1 MGSHG
6 SRPANG
12 PQPNS
17 ADASAIG
24 PRMRSRVK
32 KRAMTSLFPVAAPD
46 VLYIIDLSSYMLRAY
61 HAIAPLNSPTGEP
74 THAIHGTV
82 SMLERLVRQC
92 QPALL
97 AIAMDSGR
105 VTFRKQI
112 YEAYKANRPPAPDD
126 LKQQMAR
133 CEQIVRAFNIPIFK
147 QDGVEADDL
156 IASAVKSAIE
166 HELKVVIV
174 AADKDLMQ
182 LVSEHTIM
190 WDTMRDRVFGV
201 PEVEERFGV
210 RIDQLRDLLALT
222 GDTSDNIPGVPSVGP
237 KTAKDLL
244 VEFGSL
250 QGIYDRIDELKKKG
264 LRDKLVEHREKA
276 FLSRELVKLK
286 DDCPIIIDK
295 EHLAY
300 GGRDLN
306 ALKVLY
312 AELGFT
318 RQLQALIAEMD
329 GTNGATAGGPAGARE
344 PFGTAPSTASAAVMA
359 ARAATSAS
367 LTQPLIGAPEIAIV
381 TSRED
386 LLALARE
393 LRQTSGFSIAVETN
407 TPSTLRSALVGIAL
421 AWQAGKAVYVPVGHR
436 YMGCPKQ
443 LTPAEVREVVGPLL
457 ADESLPKFALDLK
470 RVDVILAHAGFTFR
484 GYGFDAVLA
493 AYLLDPEARNDREP
507 LVQRELGVVPASY
520 DSLTKKKRG
529 QTLDFDELSVE
540 EASQFVGASAVYGYH
555 LRQRLEPRLSE
566 EGLDKLLREVE
577 LPLAAQ
583 LARMEEHGVLVDTEH
598 LGGLSRE
605 CEREIQRLE
614 SEAHAIAGRV
624 FNVNSPRQLETLLF
638 DELGLKP
645 IRRTKTSRS
654 TDADTLEA
662 LAEQHAL
669 PKVILEIRQISKL
682 KGTYIDAL
690 PQLLNPNTG
699 RIHTSWEQA
708 VAATGRLSSTD
719 PNLQNIPIRTELG
732 RKIRRAFVPPPGY
745 LLVSADYSQ
754 IELRVLAHLSQDP
767 VLLDA
772 FRTGQDIH
780 TRTALEIFEVREEEL
795 TRDHRTRAKAVN
807 FGVIYGQGDS
817 GLSKSLGIPR
827 AEASSFIAAYFRRY
841 EGVRRFMNET
851 LERARAGEAVRSL
864 LGRRRLL
871 PTIRSANRAERL
883 AAERIAMNMP
893 IQGTAA
899 DLLKLAMLALRD
911 PPSPGARMTLSVH
924 DELVF
929 EVPEAEVA
937 EAERN
942 IKAAMERVY
951 ELAVPLT
958 VEVGRGAN
966 WNDAH

>member
-1 MGSHG
+1 
-6 SRPANG
+6 
-12 PQPNS
+12 
-17 ADASAIG
+17 
-24 PRMRSRVK
+24 
-32 KRAMTSLFPVAAPD
+32 
-46 VLYIIDLSSYMLRAY
+46 VLYIVDLSSYVLRAY
-61 HAIAPLNSPTGEP
+61 HAIAPLSSPTGEP
-74 THAIHGTV
+74 THAVHGTV

-92 QPALL
+92 RPALL

-105 VTFRKQI
+105 ATFRKEI
-112 YEAYKANRPPAPDD
+112 YDAYKANRPPSPTD
-126 LKQQMAR
+126 LSQQMAR

-156 IASAVKSAIE
+156 IASAVRSAGE
-166 HELKVVIV
+166 HNLKVVIV
-174 AADKDLMQ
+174 AADKDLMP
-182 LVSEHTIM
+182 LVSERTIM

-210 RIDQLRDLLALT
+210 RIDQVQDLLALT

-244 VEFGSL
+244 LEFGTL
-250 QGIYDRIDELKKKG
+250 AGIYERIEELKKKG
-264 LRDKLVEHREKA
+264 LKDKLIENKDKA
-276 FLSRELVKLK
+276 FLSRQLVQLK
-286 DDCPIIIDK
+286 DDCPIVIDR

-300 GGRDLN
+300 GGRDIA

-312 AELGFT
+312 AELGFQ
-318 RQLQALIAEMD
+318 RQLQALSNEPESGQASL
-329 GTNGATAGGPAGARE
+329 ALLPASAPASASTR
-344 PFGTAPSTASAAVMA
+344 PAAPSKSPPAAPV
-359 ARAATSAS
+359 
-367 LTQPLIGAPEIAIV
+367 GAPEISVIMSLEQL
-381 TSRED
+381 T
-386 LLALARE
+386 ALVAE
-393 LRQTSGFSIAVETN
+393 LREAKAFSIAVETS
-407 TPSTLRSALVGIAL
+407 TPNTLRSALVGVAL
-421 AWQAGKAVYVPVGHR
+421 AWQAGKAVYLPVGHR

-443 LTPAEVREVVGPLL
+443 LGLGEVKELLGPLL
-457 ADESLPKFALDLK
+457 ADASIAKSALDLK
-470 RVDVILAHAGFTFR
+470 RVDVILSHAGFRFT
-484 GYGFDAVLA
+484 GYAFDAALA
-493 AYLLDPEARNDREP
+493 AYLLDPESRNEREP
-507 LVQRELGVVPASY
+507 LVQRELGVVASSY

-529 QTLDFDELSVE
+529 QTLDFDELTIE
-540 EASQFVGASAVYGYH
+540 EASQFVGASAVFSYH
-555 LRQRLEPRLSE
+555 LQERLEPRLVE
-566 EGLDKLLREVE
+566 DGLDKLLREVE
-577 LPLAAQ
+577 LPLAAL

-598 LGGLSRE
+598 LAVLGRE

-614 SEAHAIAGRV
+614 TEAHTIAGKP

-638 DELGLKP
+638 DEIGLKP
-645 IRRTKTSRS
+645 LRRTKTSRS
-654 TDADTLEA
+654 TDADTLDA
-662 LAEQHAL
+662 LAELHPL
-669 PKVILEIRQISKL
+669 PKVILEIRQLSKL

-690 PQLLNPNTG
+690 PQILNPTTG

-732 RKIRRAFVPPPGY
+732 RKIRQAFVPPPGY
-745 LLVSADYSQ
+745 VLVSADYSQ

-780 TRTALEIFEVREEEL
+780 TRTALEIFELREEEL
-795 TRDHRTRAKAVN
+795 TREHRTRAKAVN

-817 GLSKSLGIPR
+817 GLSKSLGIAR

-899 DLLKLAMLALRD
+899 DLLKLAMLALKD

-929 EVPEAEVA
+929 EVPEAEVPEA
-937 EAERN
+937 EAK
-942 IKAAMERVY
+942 IKAAMESVY
-951 ELAVPLT
+951 ELAVPLI
-958 VEVGRGAN
+958 VEVGHGPN

>member
-1 MGSHG
+1 
-6 SRPANG
+6 
-12 PQPNS
+12 
-17 ADASAIG
+17 
-24 PRMRSRVK
+24 
-32 KRAMTSLFPVAAPD
+32 MTQLFPAAAPD
-46 VLYIIDLSSYMLRAY
+46 VLYIVDLSSYVLRAY
-61 HAIAPLNSPTGEP
+61 HAIAPLSSPTGEP
-74 THAIHGTV
+74 THAVHGTV

-92 QPALL
+92 RPALL

-105 VTFRKQI
+105 VTFRKEI
-112 YEAYKANRPPAPDD
+112 YDAYKANRPPAPSD
-126 LKQQMAR
+126 LKSQLQR

-156 IASAVKSAIE
+156 IASAVKRAGE
-166 HELKVVIV
+166 HDLRVVIV
-174 AADKDLMQ
+174 AADKDLMP
-182 LVSEHTIM
+182 LVSERTIM

-201 PEVEERFGV
+201 AEVEERFGV
-210 RIDQLRDLLALT
+210 RIDQVQDLLALT

-250 QGIYDRIDELKKKG
+250 DGIYQRIDELKKKG
-264 LRDKLVEHREKA
+264 LKDKLLEHKDKA

-286 DDCPIIIDK
+286 DDCPITIDA

-300 GGRDLN
+300 GGRDIP
-306 ALKVLY
+306 ALRTLY
-312 AELGFT
+312 AELGFQ
-318 RQLQALIAEMD
+318 RQLQALANEPD
-329 GTNGATAGGPAGARE
+329 SASSAGQSPSGQTLPLFDAAPA
-344 PFGTAPSTASAAVMA
+344 STTLANRS
-359 ARAATSAS
+359 ARAAEA
-367 LTQPLIGAPEIAIV
+367 PAAPVGAPEISLIM
-381 TSRED
+381 SKDE
-386 LLALARE
+386 LSILATE
-393 LRQTSGFSIAVETN
+393 LRKAESFSIAVETS
-407 TPSTLRSALVGIAL
+407 TPSPLRSALVGL
-421 AWQAGKAVYVPVGHR
+421 AFAFQPGKAAYLPLGHR

-443 LTPAEVREVVGPLL
+443 LALGDVQDCLGPLL
-457 ADESLPKFALDLK
+457 ADPDLKKSALDLK
-470 RVDVILAHAGFTFR
+470 RVDVVLSHAGYRFA
-484 GYGFDAVLA
+484 GYGFDATLA
-493 AYLLDPEARNDREP
+493 AYLLDPESRNDREP
-507 LVQRELGVVPASY
+507 LVQRELGVVAASY

-529 QTLDFDELSVE
+529 QTLDFDELTIE
-540 EASQFVGASAVYGYH
+540 EASQFVGASAVFSYH
-555 LRQRLEPRLSE
+555 LQQRLEPRLAE

-577 LPLAAQ
+577 LPLAAL
-583 LARMEEHGVLVDTEH
+583 LARMEQHGVLVDTQH
-598 LGGLSRE
+598 LAALGRE

-614 SEAHAIAGRV
+614 AEAHTIAGKP

-638 DELGLKP
+638 DEIGLKP
-645 IRRTKTSRS
+645 LRRTKTSRS

-662 LAEQHAL
+662 LAELHAL
-669 PKVILEIRQISKL
+669 PKVILEIRQLSKL

-690 PQLLNPNTG
+690 PQLLNPATG

-708 VAATGRLSSTD
+708 VAATGRLSSSD

-732 RKIRRAFVPPPGY
+732 RKIRQAFVPPPGY
-745 LLVSADYSQ
+745 VLVSADYSQ

-780 TRTALEIFEVREEEL
+780 TRTALEIFELREEEL
-795 TRDHRTRAKAVN
+795 TREHRTRAKAVN

-899 DLLKLAMLALRD
+899 DLLKLAMLALAT

-929 EVPEAEVA
+929 EVPEAEAAQA
-937 EAERN
+937 EAK
-942 IKAAMERVY
+942 IKDAMEHVY
-951 ELAVPLT
+951 ALAVPLI
-958 VEVGRGAN
+958 VEVGHGPN

>member
-1 MGSHG
+1 
-6 SRPANG
+6 
-12 PQPNS
+12 
-17 ADASAIG
+17 
-24 PRMRSRVK
+24 
-32 KRAMTSLFPVAAPD
+32 MTQLFPAAAPD
-46 VLYIIDLSSYMLRAY
+46 VLYIVDLSSYVLRAY
-61 HAIAPLNSPTGEP
+61 HAIAPLSSPTGEP
-74 THAIHGTV
+74 THAVHGTV

-92 QPALL
+92 RPALL

-105 VTFRKQI
+105 VTFRKEI
-112 YEAYKANRPPAPDD
+112 YDAYKANRPPAPAD

-133 CEQIVRAFNIPIFK
+133 CEQVVRAFNIPIFK

-156 IASAVKSAIE
+156 IASAVRSAE
-166 HELKVVIV
+166 QHDLKVVIV

-210 RIDQLRDLLALT
+210 RVDQLRDLLALT

-237 KTAKDLL
+237 KTAKELL
-244 VEFGSL
+244 VEFGTL

-264 LRDKLVEHREKA
+264 LRDKLLEHREQA
-276 FLSRELVKLK
+276 FLSQRLVTLK
-286 DDCPIIIDK
+286 EDCPVLL
-295 EHLAY
+295 ELETLRY
-300 GGRDLN
+300 GGRDTN
-306 ALKVLY
+306 ALRALY
-312 AELGFT
+312 AELGFQ
-318 RQLQALIAEMD
+318 RQLQALPSD
-329 GTNGATAGGPAGARE
+329 GDAPLLVAGQPISAGS
-344 PFGTAPSTASAAVMA
+344 APASAPRSLPSEAIA
-359 ARAATSAS
+359 A
-367 LTQPLIGAPEIAIV
+367 LIGAPEIRILNSKEEL
-381 TSRED
+381 TE
-386 LLALARE
+386 LAEA
-393 LRQTSGFSIAVETN
+393 LRAAGGFSIAVETS
-407 TPSTLRSALVGIAL
+407 TPNTLRSALVGVSV
-421 AWQAGKAVYVPVGHR
+421 AWQPGKATYLPIGHR

-443 LTPAEVREVVGPLL
+443 LALTDLKEILGPLL
-457 ADESLPKFALDLK
+457 ADPGLPKSALDLK
-470 RVDVILAHAGFTFR
+470 RVDVVLTHAGLTFA
-484 GYGFDAVLA
+484 GYAFDAALA
-493 AYLLDPEARNDREP
+493 AYLLDPESRNEREP
-507 LVQRELGVVPASY
+507 MVQRELGVVPSSY

-529 QTLDFDELSVE
+529 QTLDFDELTIE
-540 EASQFVGASAVYGYH
+540 EACQFVGASAVFSYH
-555 LRQRLEPRLSE
+555 LRERLEPRLAE
-566 EGLDKLLREVE
+566 EGLDKLLREIE
-577 LPLAAQ
+577 LPLAAL
-583 LARMEEHGVLVDTEH
+583 LARMEERGVLVDTAH
-598 LGGLSRE
+598 LAVLGRE

-614 SEAHAIAGRV
+614 AEAHRIAGKA

-638 DELGLKP
+638 DEIGLKP
-645 IRRTKTSRS
+645 LRRTKTSRS

-662 LAEQHAL
+662 LADLHPL
-669 PKVILEIRQISKL
+669 PKVILEIRQVSKL

-690 PQLLNPNTG
+690 PQLLNPTTG

-732 RKIRRAFVPPPGY
+732 RKIRQAFVPPPGY
-745 LLVSADYSQ
+745 QLVSADYSQ

-780 TRTALEIFEVREEEL
+780 TRTAMEIFEVREEEL
-795 TRDHRTRAKAVN
+795 TREHRTRAKAVN

-817 GLSKSLGIPR
+817 GLSKSLGIAR

-899 DLLKLAMLALRD
+899 DLLKLAMLALKE
-911 PPSPGARMTLSVH
+911 PPTPGARMTLSVH

-929 EVPEAEVA
+929 EVPDAEVPEAEA
-937 EAERN
+937 K
-942 IKAAMERVY
+942 IKAAMEHVY

-958 VEVGRGAN
+958 VEVGHGMN

>member
-1 MGSHG
+1 
-6 SRPANG
+6 
-12 PQPNS
+12 
-17 ADASAIG
+17 
-24 PRMRSRVK
+24 
-32 KRAMTSLFPVAAPD
+32 MTQLFPVAAPD
-46 VLYIIDLSSYMLRAY
+46 VLYIVDLSSYVLRAY
-61 HAIAPLNSPTGEP
+61 HAIAPLSSPTGEP
-74 THAIHGTV
+74 THAVHGTV

-92 QPALL
+92 RPALL

-105 VTFRKQI
+105 VTFRKEI
-112 YEAYKANRPPAPDD
+112 YDAYKANRPPAPTD

-156 IASAVKSAIE
+156 IASAVKSAGE
-166 HELKVVIV
+166 HDLKVVIV
-174 AADKDLMQ
+174 AADKDLMP
-182 LVSEHTIM
+182 LVSERTIM

-201 PEVEERFGV
+201 AEVEERFGV
-210 RIDQLRDLLALT
+210 RIDQVQDLLALT

-250 QGIYDRIDELKKKG
+250 EGIYQRIDEIKKKG
-264 LRDKLVEHREKA
+264 LKDKLVEHKDKA
-276 FLSRELVKLK
+276 FLSRQLVQLK
-286 DDCPIIIDK
+286 DDCPIIIDHA
-295 EHLAY
+295 HLAY
-300 GGRDLN
+300 GGRDIP
-306 ALKVLY
+306 ALKALY
-312 AELGFT
+312 AELGFQ
-318 RQLQALIAEMD
+318 RQLQALSNEPEGGSAGQTSFSLSPASQPPSAPGR
-329 GTNGATAGGPAGARE
+329 GTPAPRS
-344 PFGTAPSTASAAVMA
+344 PT
-359 ARAATSAS
+359 ATSA
-367 LTQPLIGAPEIAIV
+367 PVGDPEISV
-381 TSRED
+381 LMTREE
-386 LLALARE
+386 LSTLVAE
-393 LRQTSGFSIAVETN
+393 LRAAKGFSIAVETS
-407 TPSTLRSALVGIAL
+407 TPNTLRSALVGVAL
-421 AWQAGKAVYVPVGHR
+421 AWKPGKAVYIPVGHR

-443 LTPAEVREVVGPLL
+443 LALGDLSELLGPLL
-457 ADESLPKFALDLK
+457 ADATVAKSALDLK
-470 RVDVILAHAGFTFR
+470 RVDVILKHAGLDFT
-484 GYGFDAVLA
+484 GYAFDAALA
-493 AYLLDPEARNDREP
+493 AYLLDPESRNDREP
-507 LVQRELGVVPASY
+507 LVQRELGIVATSY

-529 QTLDFDELSVE
+529 QVLDFDELTIE
-540 EASQFVGASAVYGYH
+540 EASQFVGASAVFSYH
-555 LRQRLEPRLSE
+555 LQERLEPRLAE
-566 EGLDKLLREVE
+566 EGLDKLLRELE
-577 LPLAAQ
+577 LPLAAL
-583 LARMEEHGVLVDTEH
+583 LARMEEHGVLVDMEH
-598 LGGLSRE
+598 LAGLGRE

-614 SEAHAIAGRV
+614 AEAHTIAGKP

-638 DELGLKP
+638 DEIGLKP
-645 IRRTKTSRS
+645 LRRTKTSRS
-654 TDADTLEA
+654 TDADTLDA
-662 LAEQHAL
+662 LAELHPL
-669 PKVILEIRQISKL
+669 PKVILEIRQLSKL

-690 PQLLNPNTG
+690 PLLLNPATG

-732 RKIRRAFVPPPGY
+732 RKIRQAFVPPPGY
-745 LLVSADYSQ
+745 VLVSADYSQ

-780 TRTALEIFEVREEEL
+780 TRTALEIFELREEEL
-795 TRDHRTRAKAVN
+795 TREHRTRAKAVN

-817 GLSKSLGIPR
+817 GLSKSLGIAR

-899 DLLKLAMLALRD
+899 DLLKLAMLALKD

-929 EVPEAEVA
+929 EVPEAEVPEA
-937 EAERN
+937 EAK
-942 IKAAMERVY
+942 IKAAMEHVY

-958 VEVGRGAN
+958 VEVGHGPN

>member
-1 MGSHG
+1 
-6 SRPANG
+6 
-12 PQPNS
+12 
-17 ADASAIG
+17 
-24 PRMRSRVK
+24 
-32 KRAMTSLFPVAAPD
+32 MTQLFPAAAPD
-46 VLYIIDLSSYMLRAY
+46 VLYIVDLSSYMLRAY
-61 HAIAPLNSPTGEP
+61 HAIAPLSSPTGEP
-74 THAIHGTV
+74 THAVHGTV

-92 QPALL
+92 RPALL

-112 YEAYKANRPPAPDD
+112 YDEYKANRPPAPDD

-156 IASAVKSAIE
+156 IASAVKRAAE
-166 HELKVVIV
+166 HDLKVVIV

-182 LVSEHTIM
+182 LVSERTIM

-237 KTAKDLL
+237 KTAKELL
-244 VEFGSL
+244 VEFETL
-250 QGIYDRIDELKKKG
+250 QGVYDRIDELKKKG
-264 LRDKLVEHREKA
+264 LKDKLLEHREKA
-276 FLSRELVKLK
+276 FLSQRLVTLK
-286 DDCPIIIDK
+286 DDCPVVIDT
-295 EHLAY
+295 EHLRY
-300 GGRDLN
+300 GGRDIP
-306 ALKVLY
+306 ALKALY
-312 AELGFT
+312 AELGFQ
-318 RQLQALIAEMD
+318 RQLQALSNEPEAAQV
-329 GTNGATAGGPAGARE
+329 GLPLAPGSQPLPASGLAPVSGAN
-344 PFGTAPSTASAAVMA
+344 ASK
-359 ARAATSAS
+359 SAS
-367 LTQPLIGAPEIAIV
+367 VSPVGAPEISVV
-381 TSRED
+381 TTTEALA
-386 LLALARE
+386 LLAQELAAAGKFAIAIE
-393 LRQTSGFSIAVETN
+393 TSSPN
-407 TPSTLRSALVGIAL
+407 TLRSALVGIAL
-421 AWQAGKAVYVPVGHR
+421 SVSAGQAVYVPVGHR

-443 LTPAEVREVVGPLL
+443 LTLAEVREVLSPLL
-457 ADESLPKFALDLK
+457 SDPNLGKVALDLK
-470 RVDVILAHAGFTFR
+470 RVDVVLRHAGFGFS
-484 GYGFDAVLA
+484 GYAFDAQLA
-493 AYLLDPEARNDREP
+493 AYLLDPESRNEREP
-507 LVQRELGVVPASY
+507 LVQRELGVVPTSY
-520 DSLTKKKRG
+520 ESLTKKKRG
-529 QTLDFDELSVE
+529 QTLDFDELSIE
-540 EASQFVGASAVYGYH
+540 EASQFVGASAVFAYH
-555 LRQRLEPRLSE
+555 LRERLEPRLLE
-566 EGLDKLLREVE
+566 DGLDRLLREVE
-577 LPLAAQ
+577 LPLAAL
-583 LARMEEHGVLVDTEH
+583 LARMEERGVLVDTVYLSS
-598 LGGLSRE
+598 LGRD

-614 SEAHAIAGRV
+614 AEAHRIAGRA

-638 DELGLKP
+638 DEIGLKP
-645 IRRTKTSRS
+645 QRRTKTSRS

-662 LAEQHAL
+662 LADEHPL
-669 PKVILEIRQISKL
+669 PKVILEIRQVSKL

-690 PQLLNPNTG
+690 PQLLNPTTG

-732 RKIRRAFVPPPGY
+732 RKIRQAFVPPPGHV
-745 LLVSADYSQ
+745 LVSADYSQ
-754 IELRVLAHLSQDP
+754 IELRVLAHLSQDA

-780 TRTALEIFEVREEEL
+780 TRTAMEIFELKEEEL

-899 DLLKLAMLALRD
+899 DLLKLAMLALKE
-911 PPSPGARMTLSVH
+911 PPTPGARMTLSVH

-929 EVPEAEVA
+929 EVPEAEVPEA
-937 EAERN
+937 EAK
-942 IKAAMERVY
+942 IKAAMEQVY
-951 ELAVPLT
+951 ALAVPLI
-958 VEVGRGAN
+958 VELGHGAN

>member
-1 MGSHG
+1 
-6 SRPANG
+6 
-12 PQPNS
+12 
-17 ADASAIG
+17 
-24 PRMRSRVK
+24 
-32 KRAMTSLFPVAAPD
+32 MTQLFPAAAPD
-46 VLYIIDLSSYMLRAY
+46 VLYIVDLSSYVLRAY
-61 HAIAPLNSPTGEP
+61 HAIAPLSSPTGEP
-74 THAIHGTV
+74 THAVHGTV

-92 QPALL
+92 RPAML

-105 VTFRKQI
+105 VTFRKEI
-112 YEAYKANRPPAPDD
+112 YDAYKANRPPAPTD

-156 IASAVKSAIE
+156 IASAVKRAAE
-166 HELKVVIV
+166 HDLRVVIV

-182 LVSEHTIM
+182 LVSERTIM
-190 WDTMRDRVFGV
+190 WDTMRDRVFGIA
-201 PEVEERFGV
+201 EVEERFGV
-210 RIDQLRDLLALT
+210 RIDQVQDLLALT

-244 VEFGSL
+244 VEFDTL
-250 QGIYDRIDELKKKG
+250 AGIYQRIDEIKKKG
-264 LRDKLVEHREKA
+264 LKDKLVENKDKA
-276 FLSRELVKLK
+276 FLSQQLVKLK
-286 DDCPIIIDK
+286 DDCPIIIDR

-300 GGRDLN
+300 GGRDIP
-306 ALKVLY
+306 ALRTLY
-312 AELGFT
+312 AELGFQ
-318 RQLQALIAEMD
+318 RQLQALTTD
-329 GTNGATAGGPAGARE
+329 GE
-344 PFGTAPSTASAAVMA
+344 GTSQASFAPLPGSELGSSSRASSKSVPVAPV
-359 ARAATSAS
+359 
-367 LTQPLIGAPEIAIV
+367 GAPEISVITTKEELA
-381 TSRED
+381 
-386 LLALARE
+386 ALATE
-393 LRQTSGFSIAVETN
+393 LRQANAFSIAVETSTSN
-407 TPSTLRSALVGIAL
+407 TLRSALVGLAL
-421 AWQAGKAVYVPVGHR
+421 AWQPGKAVYLPVGHR

-443 LTPAEVREVVGPLL
+443 LALADLLELLGPLF
-457 ADESLPKFALDLK
+457 ADSTVAKSALDLK
-470 RVDVILAHAGFTFR
+470 RVDVILTHAGFRFT
-484 GYGFDAVLA
+484 GYAFDATLA
-493 AYLLDPEARNDREP
+493 AYLLDPESRNDREP
-507 LVQRELGVVPASY
+507 LVQRELGVVASSY

-529 QTLDFDELSVE
+529 QPLDFDELTFE
-540 EASQFVGASAVYGYH
+540 EASPFVGASAVFSYH
-555 LRQRLEPRLSE
+555 LQERLEPRLAE

-577 LPLAAQ
+577 LPLAAL
-583 LARMEEHGVLVDTEH
+583 LARMEERGVLVDTERLAV
-598 LGGLSRE
+598 LGRE

-614 SEAHAIAGRV
+614 AEAHTIAGKP
-624 FNVNSPRQLETLLF
+624 FNVNAPRQLETLLF
-638 DELGLKP
+638 DEIGLKP
-645 IRRTKTSRS
+645 LRRTKTSRS

-662 LAEQHAL
+662 LAELHPL
-669 PKVILEIRQISKL
+669 PKVILEIRQLSKL

-690 PQLLNPNTG
+690 PQLLNPTTG

-732 RKIRRAFVPPPGY
+732 RKIRQAFVPPKGFV
-745 LLVSADYSQ
+745 LVSADYSQ

-772 FRTGQDIH
+772 FRAGQDIH

-795 TRDHRTRAKAVN
+795 TREHRTRAKAVN

-899 DLLKLAMLALRD
+899 DLLKLAMLALKD

-937 EAERN
+937 EAELK
-942 IKAAMERVY
+942 IKSAMEHVH

-958 VEVGRGAN
+958 VEVGHGPN

>member
-1 MGSHG
+1 
-6 SRPANG
+6 
-12 PQPNS
+12 
-17 ADASAIG
+17 
-24 PRMRSRVK
+24 
-32 KRAMTSLFPVAAPD
+32 MTQLFPAAAPD
-46 VLYIIDLSSYMLRAY
+46 VLYIVDLSSYVLRAY
-61 HAIAPLNSPTGEP
+61 HAIAPLSSPTGEP
-74 THAIHGTV
+74 THAVHGTV

-92 QPALL
+92 RPALL

-105 VTFRKQI
+105 VTFRKEI
-112 YEAYKANRPPAPDD
+112 YDAYKANRPPSPMD
-126 LKQQMAR
+126 LKQQMER

-156 IASAVKSAIE
+156 IASAVKRAAE
-166 HELKVVIV
+166 HQLKVVIV
-174 AADKDLMQ
+174 AADKDLMP
-182 LVSEHTIM
+182 LVSERTIM

-210 RIDQLRDLLALT
+210 RIDQVQDLLALT
-222 GDTSDNIPGVPSVGP
+222 GDSSDNIPGVPSVGP

-250 QGIYDRIDELKKKG
+250 EGIYQRIDELKKKG
-264 LRDKLVEHREKA
+264 LKDKLIEHKEKA
-276 FLSRELVKLK
+276 FLSRQLVQLK
-286 DDCPIIIDK
+286 DDCPIIIDHA
-295 EHLAY
+295 HLAY
-300 GGRDLN
+300 GGRDIP

-312 AELGFT
+312 AELGFH
-318 RQLQALIAEMD
+318 RQLQALSNEPELP
-329 GTNGATAGGPAGARE
+329 NGSPASLSPGSQPAAPSRAGGASSKSVPA
-344 PFGTAPSTASAAVMA
+344 APV
-359 ARAATSAS
+359 
-367 LTQPLIGAPEIAIV
+367 GAPEIAVV
-381 TSRED
+381 TTREQ
-386 LLALARE
+386 LTALATE
-393 LRQTSGFSIAVETN
+393 LRQAKAFSIAVETS
-407 TPSTLRSALVGIAL
+407 TPNTLRSALVGVAL
-421 AWQAGKAVYVPVGHR
+421 AWQPGKAVYLPVGHR

-443 LTPAEVREVVGPLL
+443 LAVADLVELLGPLL
-457 ADESLPKFALDLK
+457 EDSTVAKSALDLK
-470 RVDVILAHAGFTFR
+470 RVDVILAHAGFRFS
-484 GYGFDAVLA
+484 GYAFDAALA
-493 AYLLDPEARNDREP
+493 AYLLDPESRNERES
-507 LVQRELGVVPASY
+507 LVQRELGVVASSY
-520 DSLTKKKRG
+520 DTLTKKKRG

-540 EASQFVGASAVYGYH
+540 EASQFVGASAVFSYH
-555 LRQRLEPRLSE
+555 LQERLLPRLAE
-566 EGLDKLLREVE
+566 DGLDKLLRELE

-583 LARMEEHGVLVDTEH
+583 LARMEEHGVLVDTDH
-598 LGGLSRE
+598 LAVLGRE

-614 SEAHAIAGRV
+614 SEAHTIAGKS

-638 DELGLKP
+638 DEIGLKP
-645 IRRTKTSRS
+645 LRRTKTSRS

-662 LAEQHAL
+662 LAELHPL
-669 PKVILEIRQISKL
+669 PKVILESRQLSKL

-690 PQLLNPNTG
+690 PLLRNPTTG

-708 VAATGRLSSTD
+708 VAATGRLSSSD

-732 RKIRRAFVPPPGY
+732 RKIRQAFVPPPGFV
-745 LLVSADYSQ
+745 LVSADYSQ
-754 IELRVLAHLSQDP
+754 IELRVLAHLSQDE

-780 TRTALEIFEVREEEL
+780 TRTALEIFELREEEL
-795 TRDHRTRAKAVN
+795 TREHRTRAKAVN

-817 GLSKSLGIPR
+817 GLSKSLGIAR

-871 PTIRSANRAERL
+871 PTIHSANRAERL

-899 DLLKLAMLALRD
+899 DLLKLAMLALQV

-937 EAERN
+937 EAEAN
-942 IKAAMERVY
+942 IKTAMEGVY

-958 VEVGRGAN
+958 VEVGHGPN

>member
-1 MGSHG
+1 
-6 SRPANG
+6 
-12 PQPNS
+12 
-17 ADASAIG
+17 
-24 PRMRSRVK
+24 
-32 KRAMTSLFPVAAPD
+32 MTQLFPAAAPD
-46 VLYIIDLSSYMLRAY
+46 VLYIVDLSSYVLRAY
-61 HAIAPLNSPTGEP
+61 HAIAPLSSPTGEP
-74 THAIHGTV
+74 THAVHGTV

-92 QPALL
+92 RPALL

-105 VTFRKQI
+105 VTFRKEI
-112 YEAYKANRPPAPDD
+112 YEEYKANRPPAPTD

-156 IASAVKSAIE
+156 IASAVKRAAE
-166 HELKVVIV
+166 HDLKVVIV
-174 AADKDLMQ
+174 AADKDLMP
-182 LVSEHTIM
+182 LVSERTIM

-201 PEVEERFGV
+201 AEVEERFGV
-210 RIDQLRDLLALT
+210 RIDQVQDLLALT

-244 VEFGSL
+244 VEFGTL
-250 QGIYDRIDELKKKG
+250 DGIYQRIDEIKKKG
-264 LRDKLVEHREKA
+264 LKDKLVEHKDKA
-276 FLSRELVKLK
+276 FLSRRLVNLK
-286 DDCPIIIDK
+286 DDCPITIDQA
-295 EHLAY
+295 HLAY
-300 GGRDLN
+300 GGRDIP
-306 ALKVLY
+306 ALKALY
-312 AELGFT
+312 AELGFQ
-318 RQLQALIAEMD
+318 RQLQALSNEPE
-329 GTNGATAGGPAGARE
+329 GASLASVALSPGSE
-344 PFGTAPSTASAAVMA
+344 PMSAASRPSA
-359 ARAATSAS
+359 ASSKSA
-367 LTQPLIGAPEIAIV
+367 PPAPVGAPEISLIM
-381 TSRED
+381 TREE
-386 LLALARE
+386 LTTLAAE
-393 LRQTSGFSIAVETN
+393 LREAKGFSIAVETN
-407 TPSTLRSALVGIAL
+407 TPNTLRSALVGVAL
-421 AWQAGKAVYVPVGHR
+421 AWKPGKAVYLPVGHR

-443 LTPAEVREVVGPLL
+443 LALGDLLELLGPLF
-457 ADESLPKFALDLK
+457 ADAAVAKSALDLK
-470 RVDVILAHAGFTFR
+470 RVDVILTHAGFRFT
-484 GYGFDAVLA
+484 GYAFDAALA
-493 AYLLDPEARNDREP
+493 AYLLDPESRNEREP
-507 LVQRELGVVPASY
+507 LVQRELGVVASSY
-520 DSLTKKKRG
+520 ESLTKKKRG
-529 QTLDFDELSVE
+529 QTLDFDELTIE
-540 EASQFVGASAVYGYH
+540 EASQFVGASAVFSYH
-555 LRQRLEPRLSE
+555 LQERLEPRLAE
-566 EGLDKLLREVE
+566 DGLDKLLRELE

-598 LGGLSRE
+598 LAVLGRE

-614 SEAHAIAGRV
+614 VEAHTIAGKP

-638 DELGLKP
+638 DEIGLKP
-645 IRRTKTSRS
+645 LRRTKTSRS

-662 LAEQHAL
+662 LAELHAL
-669 PKVILEIRQISKL
+669 PKVILEIRQLSKL

-732 RKIRRAFVPPPGY
+732 RKIRQAFVPPKGY
-745 LLVSADYSQ
+745 VLVSADYSQ

-795 TRDHRTRAKAVN
+795 TREHRTRAKAVN

-841 EGVRRFMNET
+841 EGVRKFMNET

-899 DLLKLAMLALRD
+899 DLLKLAMLALKD
-911 PPSPGARMTLSVH
+911 PPTPGARMTLSVH

-929 EVPEAEVA
+929 EVPAAEVA
-937 EAERN
+937 EAEAK
-942 IKAAMERVY
+942 IKAAMEHVY

-958 VEVGRGAN
+958 VEVGHGPN

>member
-1 MGSHG
+1 
-6 SRPANG
+6 
-12 PQPNS
+12 
-17 ADASAIG
+17 
-24 PRMRSRVK
+24 
-32 KRAMTSLFPVAAPD
+32 MTQLFPAAAPD
-46 VLYIIDLSSYMLRAY
+46 VLYIVDLSSYVLRAY
-61 HAIAPLNSPTGEP
+61 HAIAPLSSPTGEP
-74 THAIHGTV
+74 THAVHGTV

-92 QPALL
+92 RPALL

-105 VTFRKQI
+105 VTFRKEI
-112 YEAYKANRPPAPDD
+112 YDAYKANRPPAPTD

-156 IASAVKSAIE
+156 IASAVKSAAE
-166 HELKVVIV
+166 HDLKVVIV

-182 LVSEHTIM
+182 LVSERTIM

-201 PEVEERFGV
+201 AEVEERFGV
-210 RIDQLRDLLALT
+210 RIDQLQDLLALT

-244 VEFGSL
+244 VEFGTL
-250 QGIYDRIDELKKKG
+250 EGIYQRIDELKKKG
-264 LRDKLVEHREKA
+264 LKDKLIEHKDKA
-276 FLSRELVKLK
+276 FLSQKLVKLK
-286 DDCPIIIDK
+286 DDCPIIIDQA
-295 EHLAY
+295 HLAY
-300 GGRDLN
+300 GGRDIP
-306 ALKVLY
+306 ALKLLY
-312 AELGFT
+312 AELGFQ
-318 RQLQALIAEMD
+318 RQLQALSNEPE
-329 GTNGATAGGPAGARE
+329 GATGSQATLALQPGAQPVSASSR
-344 PFGTAPSTASAAVMA
+344 PTASTKGAPAAPV
-359 ARAATSAS
+359 
-367 LTQPLIGAPEIAIV
+367 GAPEISV
-381 TSRED
+381 VMTKEELT
-386 LLALARE
+386 LLASE
-393 LRQTSGFSIAVETN
+393 LREAKGFSIAVETS
-407 TPSTLRSALVGIAL
+407 TPNTLRSALVGVAL
-421 AWQAGKAVYVPVGHR
+421 AWQPGKAVYLPVGHR

-443 LTPAEVREVVGPLL
+443 LALGDLHELLGPLFADANL
-457 ADESLPKFALDLK
+457 AKSALDLK
-470 RVDVILAHAGFTFR
+470 RVDVILAHAGFTFT
-484 GYGFDAVLA
+484 GYAFDAALA
-493 AYLLDPEARNDREP
+493 AYLIDPESRNEREP
-507 LVQRELGVVPASY
+507 LVQRELGVVASSY
-520 DSLTKKKRG
+520 ESLTKKKRG
-529 QTLDFDELSVE
+529 QTLDFDELTIE
-540 EASQFVGASAVYGYH
+540 EASQFVGASAIFSYH
-555 LRQRLEPRLSE
+555 LQERLEPRLAE

-577 LPLAAQ
+577 LPLAAL

-598 LGGLSRE
+598 LAVLGRE

-614 SEAHAIAGRV
+614 AEAHTIAGKP

-638 DELGLKP
+638 DEIGLKP
-645 IRRTKTSRS
+645 LRRTKTSRS
-654 TDADTLEA
+654 TDADTLDA
-662 LAEQHAL
+662 LAELHPL
-669 PKVILEIRQISKL
+669 PKVILEIRQLSKL

-690 PQLLNPNTG
+690 PLLLNPTTG

-732 RKIRRAFVPPPGY
+732 RKIRQAFVPPKGFV
-745 LLVSADYSQ
+745 LVSADYSQ
-754 IELRVLAHLSQDP
+754 IELRVLAHLSQDA

-772 FRTGQDIH
+772 FRNGQDIH

-795 TRDHRTRAKAVN
+795 TREHRTRAKAVN

-899 DLLKLAMLALRD
+899 DLLKLAMLALKD

-929 EVPEAEVA
+929 EVPEAEVPEA
-937 EAERN
+937 EAK
-942 IKAAMERVY
+942 IKAAMENVY
-951 ELAVPLT
+951 QLAVPLT
-958 VEVGRGAN
+958 VEVGHGPN

>member
-1 MGSHG
+1 
-6 SRPANG
+6 
-12 PQPNS
+12 
-17 ADASAIG
+17 
-24 PRMRSRVK
+24 
-32 KRAMTSLFPVAAPD
+32 MTQLFPAAAPD
-46 VLYIIDLSSYMLRAY
+46 VLYIVDLSSYVLRAY
-61 HAIAPLNSPTGEP
+61 HAIAPLSSPTGEP
-74 THAIHGTV
+74 THAVHGTV

-92 QPALL
+92 RPALL

-105 VTFRKQI
+105 VTFRKEI
-112 YEAYKANRPPAPDD
+112 YDAYKANRPPAPTD

-156 IASAVKSAIE
+156 IASAVKSAGE
-166 HELKVVIV
+166 HDLKVVIV
-174 AADKDLMQ
+174 AADKDLMP
-182 LVSEHTIM
+182 LVSERTIM
-190 WDTMRDRVFGV
+190 WDTMRDRVFGIA
-201 PEVEERFGV
+201 EVEERFGV
-210 RIDQLRDLLALT
+210 RVDQVQDLLALT

-250 QGIYDRIDELKKKG
+250 EGIYQRIDELKKKG
-264 LRDKLVEHREKA
+264 LKDKLTEHKEQA
-276 FLSRELVKLK
+276 FLSRRLVELKA
-286 DDCPIIIDK
+286 DCPIVIDQA
-295 EHLAY
+295 HLAY
-300 GGRDLN
+300 GGRDIP
-306 ALKVLY
+306 ALKALY
-312 AELGFT
+312 AELGFQ
-318 RQLQALIAEMD
+318 RQLQTLSNEAE
-329 GTNGATAGGPAGARE
+329 GA
-344 PFGTAPSTASAAVMA
+344 STSQASLSLQPGSQPV
-359 ARAATSAS
+359 SAS
-367 LTQPLIGAPEIAIV
+367 SRPAASSKSASVAPVGAPEISLIMTKEELV
-381 TSRED
+381 K
-386 LLALARE
+386 LAAE
-393 LRQTSGFSIAVETN
+393 LRRAKSFSIAVETS
-407 TPSTLRSALVGIAL
+407 TPNTLRSALVGVAL
-421 AWQAGKAVYVPVGHR
+421 AWEPGKAVYLPVGHR

-443 LTPAEVREVVGPLL
+443 LPLGDLAELLGPLF
-457 ADESLPKFALDLK
+457 ADAAVAKSALDLK
-470 RVDVILAHAGFTFR
+470 RVDVILSHAGFRFT
-484 GYGFDAVLA
+484 GYAFDAALA
-493 AYLLDPEARNDREP
+493 AYLLDPESRNEREP
-507 LVQRELGVVPASY
+507 LVQRELGVLATSY
-520 DSLTKKKRG
+520 ESLTKKKRG
-529 QTLDFDELSVE
+529 QTLDFDELTIE
-540 EASQFVGASAVYGYH
+540 EASQFVGASAVFSYH
-555 LRQRLEPRLSE
+555 LQERLEPRLAE

-577 LPLAAQ
+577 LPLAAL
-583 LARMEEHGVLVDTEH
+583 LARMEERGVLVDTEH
-598 LGGLSRE
+598 LAVLGRE

-614 SEAHAIAGRV
+614 AEAHTIAGKP

-638 DELGLKP
+638 DEIGLKP
-645 IRRTKTSRS
+645 LRRTKTSRS

-662 LAEQHAL
+662 LAELHAL
-669 PKVILEIRQISKL
+669 PKVILEIRQLSKL

-690 PQLLNPNTG
+690 PQLLNPTTG

-732 RKIRRAFVPPPGY
+732 RKIRQAFIPPKGFV
-745 LLVSADYSQ
+745 LVSADYSQ

-780 TRTALEIFEVREEEL
+780 TRTALEIFELREEEL
-795 TRDHRTRAKAVN
+795 TREHRTRAKAVN

-899 DLLKLAMLALRD
+899 DLLKLAMLALRK
-911 PPSPGARMTLSVH
+911 PVTPGARMILSVH

-937 EAERN
+937 EAEAK
-942 IKAAMERVY
+942 IKAAMEHVY

-958 VEVGRGAN
+958 VEVGHGPN

>member
-1 MGSHG
+1 
-6 SRPANG
+6 
-12 PQPNS
+12 
-17 ADASAIG
+17 
-24 PRMRSRVK
+24 
-32 KRAMTSLFPVAAPD
+32 MTQLFPAAAPD
-46 VLYIIDLSSYMLRAY
+46 VLYIVDLSSYVLRAY
-61 HAIAPLNSPTGEP
+61 HAIAPLSSPTGEP
-74 THAIHGTV
+74 THAVHGTV

-92 QPALL
+92 RPALL

-105 VTFRKQI
+105 VTFRKEI
-112 YEAYKANRPPAPDD
+112 YDQYKANRPPAPTD
-126 LKQQMAR
+126 LKQQLVR

-156 IASAVKSAIE
+156 IASAVKSAGE
-166 HELKVVIV
+166 HDLRVVIV
-174 AADKDLMQ
+174 AADKDLMP
-182 LVSEHTIM
+182 LVSERTIM

-210 RIDQLRDLLALT
+210 RIDQVQDLLALT

-250 QGIYDRIDELKKKG
+250 SGIYQRIDEIKKKG
-264 LRDKLVEHREKA
+264 LKDKLVENKEKA
-276 FLSRELVKLK
+276 FLSQQLVKLK
-286 DDCPIIIDK
+286 DDCPIVIDRA
-295 EHLAY
+295 HLAY
-300 GGRDLN
+300 GGRDVP

-312 AELGFT
+312 AELGFQ
-318 RQLQALIAEMD
+318 RQLQALSNEPEAASSAND
-329 GTNGATAGGPAGARE
+329 GQ
-344 PFGTAPSTASAAVMA
+344 
-359 ARAATSAS
+359 AS
-367 LTQPLIGAPEIAIV
+367 LPLPSSTTPSRPPASSKSAPAAPVGAPEISLILNK
-381 TSRED
+381 EE
-386 LLALARE
+386 LGALATE
-393 LRQTSGFSIAVETN
+393 LRRASRFSIAVETS

-421 AWQAGKAVYVPVGHR
+421 AWQPGKAAYLPVGHR

-443 LTPAEVREVVGPLL
+443 LGLADVKEALGPLF
-457 ADESLPKFALDLK
+457 ADESVAKSALDLK
-470 RVDVILAHAGFTFR
+470 RVDVILAHAGFRFT
-484 GYGFDAVLA
+484 GYAFDATLA
-493 AYLLDPEARNDREP
+493 AYLLDPESRNDREP
-507 LVQRELGVVPASY
+507 LVQRELGVVASSY
-520 DSLTKKKRG
+520 ESLTKKKRG
-529 QTLDFDELSVE
+529 QTLDFDELTIE
-540 EASQFVGASAVYGYH
+540 EASQFVGASAVFSYH
-555 LRQRLEPRLSE
+555 LQERLEPRLAE
-566 EGLDKLLREVE
+566 DGLDKLLREVE
-577 LPLAAQ
+577 LPLASL
-583 LARMEEHGVLVDTEH
+583 LARMEERGVLVDTEH
-598 LGGLSRE
+598 LAALGRE

-614 SEAHAIAGRV
+614 AEAHTIAGKP

-638 DELGLKP
+638 DEIGLKP
-645 IRRTKTSRS
+645 LRRTKTSRS

-662 LAEQHAL
+662 LAELHAL
-669 PKVILEIRQISKL
+669 PKVILEIRQLSKL

-690 PQLLNPNTG
+690 PQLLNPTTG

-732 RKIRRAFVPPPGY
+732 RKIRQAFIPPPGHV
-745 LLVSADYSQ
+745 LVSADYSQ

-780 TRTALEIFEVREEEL
+780 TRTALEIFELREEEL
-795 TRDHRTRAKAVN
+795 TREHRTRAKAVN

-817 GLSKSLGIPR
+817 GLSKSLGIAR

-899 DLLKLAMLALRD
+899 DLLKLAMLALKD
-911 PPSPGARMTLSVH
+911 PPTPGARMTLSVH

-937 EAERN
+937 EAEAK
-942 IKAAMERVY
+942 IKVAMENVY
-951 ELAVPLT
+951 QLAVPLI
-958 VEVGRGAN
+958 VEVGHGPN